1 MSRLSPHSKSS
12 GVDRQMSVSYFQFGE
27 DSQFS
32 KVTHHSHN
40 LGQDLRKE
48 YQTFLPRVIN
58 QLHFKE
64 CTYVTGCCLLA
75 DISGFTKLSS
85 RLCSSGPTGIDSLRM
100 IIDHSFASFVSVIH
114 QFGGDGE
121 SFYLDIHILL
131 SSSSSLTSTFC

>member
-1 MSRLSPHSKSS
+1 MSRLSPHSKSGTS
-12 GVDRQMSVSYFQFGE
+12 GSLPERQMSVSYFQFE
-27 DSQFS
+27 DDSHQPT
-32 KVTHHSHN
+32 KVTVHSHSV
-40 LGQDLRKE
+40 GQDLRKE

-58 QLHFKE
+58 RLSFKE

-121 SFYLDIHILL
+121 SRSPYYFILFPQL
-131 SSSSSLTSTFC
+131 N